1 MPRKKIKDLPKT
13 KRPRERLVNIGVS
26 NLKDEELLAILIG
39 SGSKKQNVIV
49 LAKKLLRKYPL
60 KKLAKTKLSDLTK
73 IKGMGKVKAGKLVAS
88 FELGKRVFEKDLAKK
103 IRSPLDVFYE
113 VEDIKKKTREYLVA
127 IFLNARHCLIEKKV
141 ITIGT
146 LNANIVEPR
155 DIFSFALKSPC
166 AYIILV
172 HNHPSGDPYPSE
184 DDKRFTKKIQEA
196 GEILGIEVLDHI
208 IVTKNEYFSFKE
220 NDHWE

>member
-13 KRPRERLVNIGVS
+13 KRPRERLVNIGVA
-26 NLKDEELLAILIG
+26 NLKDEELLAIIIG
-39 SGSKKQNVIV
+39 SGSRKQNVMV
-49 LAKKLLRKYPL
+49 LAKKLLKKYPL
-60 KKLAKTKLSDLTK
+60 KKLPKVKLTDLTK
-73 IKGMGKVKAGKLVAS
+73 IKGLGKVKAGKLIAS
-88 FELGKRVFEKDLAKK
+88 FELGKRIFQKDISKK
-103 IRSPLDVFYE
+103 IKSPLDVFYE

-127 IFLNARHCLIEKKV
+127 IFLDARHSLVDKKV

-155 DIFSFALKSPC
+155 DIFVFALSMPC

-184 DDKRFTKKIQEA
+184 DDKRFTKKIQKA
-196 GEILGIEVLDHI
+196 GDILGIEVLDHI

-220 NDHWE
+220 NDHWG